1 MIGSTTQ
8 ESKVF
13 YFMEKEK
20 GCVYFFRHIGLTPI
34 KIGFSKNPSPI
45 NRFNQFKTY
54 APFGSEIVGFIQVD
68 NPKDL
73 ESLIHS
79 KYNHLRLEGEWFEIT
94 EEQAIKEI
102 DFYSKLEDIKARNE
116 FQIEWAKKINLDLEK
131 NNEIKNLIDESSNK
145 FDNFR
150 RLYKLNK
157 NLHKKTTS
165 MNLGVARQTIYNW
178 IKIIES

>member
-1 MIGSTTQ
+1 MIGSTTH

-34 KIGFSKNPSPI
+34 KIGFSKDPSPI
-45 NRFNQFKTY
+45 NRFNHFKTY

-79 KYNHLRLEGEWFEIT
+79 KYNHLRLEGEWFEMT

-116 FQIEWAKKINLDLEK
+116 FQIEWAKRIILDLEK
-131 NNEIKNLIDESSNK
+131 KDEIKSLIDESNNK
-145 FDNFR
+145 FDKLR
-150 RLYKLNK
+150 KLYLANK
-157 NLHKKTTS
+157 NLDKKNTAIY
-165 MNLGVARQTIYNW
+165 LGVSRQCVYNW
-178 IKIIES
+178 IKTIEI

>member
-1 MIGSTTQ
+1 M
-8 ESKVF
+8 K
-13 YFMEKEK
+13 KEK

-54 APFGSEIVGFIQVD
+54 APFGSEIIGFIQVD
-68 NPKDL
+68 NPNEL
-73 ESLIHS
+73 EFIIHS

-116 FQIEWAKKINLDLEK
+116 FQIEWAKKINQDLENINK
-131 NNEIKNLIDESSNK
+131 VKDEITQKINTYSKFKKLYLLDKNLNK
-145 FDNFR
+145 SITATN
-150 RLYKLNK
+150 LNVSRK
-157 NLHKKTTS
+157 
-165 MNLGVARQTIYNW
+165 AIYNW
-178 IKIIES
+178 IKKIEKEL

>member
-1 MIGSTTQ
+1 MIGSTTH

-34 KIGFSKNPSPI
+34 KIGFSKDPSPI
-45 NRFNQFKTY
+45 NRFNHFKTY

-79 KYNHLRLEGEWFEIT
+79 KYNHLRLEGEWFEMT